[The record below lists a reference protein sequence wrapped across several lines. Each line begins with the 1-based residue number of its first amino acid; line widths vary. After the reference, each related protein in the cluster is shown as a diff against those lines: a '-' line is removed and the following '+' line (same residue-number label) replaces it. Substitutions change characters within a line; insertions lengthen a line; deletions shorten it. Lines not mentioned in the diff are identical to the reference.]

1 MEISVIGGGLAGVE
15 AAYQIARLG
24 GNATLYEMRPRA
36 KTPVHKSD
44 LLGELVCSNSLKSM
58 DILNAHGLLKE
69 ELRRLDSIVIKIADE
84 TAIPGGRALVV
95 DRDRFAARLTE
106 EVEKNPAIHVV
117 RQEITSIPGGTVIIA
132 SGPLTSDPL
141 ADEIIRLTNA
151 GNLHFYD
158 AISPIV
164 DAESIDR
171 EKAFYASRYGK
182 SEAGD
187 YLNCPLTREEYD
199 AFHDALI
206 SAEKMELKDFENT
219 AYFEGCLPVEVL
231 AERGKKTLAFGPMKP
246 VGLYDP
252 RDGKRPYAVVQL
264 RKENASGNMLNLV
277 GFQTKM
283 KYPEQER
290 VFRMVPA
297 LKNTVFLRYGS
308 IHRNT
313 YVNAPL
319 CLNEKLQLRAAERVF
334 LAGQIT
340 GVEGYLE
347 STLMGLMAGISAFVS
362 DRGKTFFPPPASTCA
377 GALIRYLTTEN
388 KHFQPMNINFGLF
401 EGYSKK
407 TKEASVERC
416 LADIRTWKIHILS
429 SALEK
434 NTLSC

>member
-24 GNATLYEMRPRA
+24 GNATLYEMRPGA

-117 RQEITSIPGGTVIIA
+117 RQEITSIPGETVIIA

-206 SAEKMELKDFENT
+206 SA
-219 AYFEGCLPVEVL
+219 
-231 AERGKKTLAFGPMKP
+231 KKWSL
-246 VGLYDP
+246 
-252 RDGKRPYAVVQL
+252 RISRIRPTS
-264 RKENASGNMLNLV
+264 KGASL
-277 GFQTKM
+277 
-283 KYPEQER
+283 
-290 VFRMVPA
+290 
-297 LKNTVFLRYGS
+297 
-308 IHRNT
+308 
-313 YVNAPL
+313 
-319 CLNEKLQLRAAERVF
+319 
-334 LAGQIT
+334 
-340 GVEGYLE
+340 
-347 STLMGLMAGISAFVS
+347 
-362 DRGKTFFPPPASTCA
+362 
-377 GALIRYLTTEN
+377 
-388 KHFQPMNINFGLF
+388 
-401 EGYSKK
+401 
-407 TKEASVERC
+407 
-416 LADIRTWKIHILS
+416 
-429 SALEK
+429 
-434 NTLSC
+434 